1 MAWSVIVNNITM
13 VEGDFGVELPITV
26 TGATFTN
33 ADVLRL
39 TFKDKMNGTTIL
51 EKEYSPADGAI
62 NLVFTEEESTLFPIG
77 SYVYALDWFQNGEFM
92 YNIISCATLK
102 VVDKA

>member
-1 MAWSVIVNNITM
+1 MAWSVIVNNISM
-13 VEGDFGVELPITV
+13 AEGDFGVELPITV

-33 ADVLRL
+33 ADVLRI

-77 SYVYALDWFQNGEFM
+77 SYVYALDWYQNGEFM

>member
-26 TGATFTN
+26 TGATCTN